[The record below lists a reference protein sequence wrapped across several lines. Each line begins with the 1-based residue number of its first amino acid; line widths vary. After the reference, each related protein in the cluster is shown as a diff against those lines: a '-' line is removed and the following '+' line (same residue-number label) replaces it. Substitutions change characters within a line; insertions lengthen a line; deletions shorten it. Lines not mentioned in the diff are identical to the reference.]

1 MPDRTHQRPNK
12 ANAEANALAS
22 WDNEGGAAKGA
33 PQKDRDDLTFLAK
46 KEERILRCLGAAVI
60 EGLKRRRL
68 RG

>member
-33 PQKDRDDLTFLAK
+33 PQKDRDDLTFLDK
-46 KEERILRCLGAAVI
+46 KEEREPRTILAFGDFCLS
-60 EGLKRRRL
+60 
-68 RG
+68 

>member
-33 PQKDRDDLTFLAK
+33 PQKDRDDLTFLDK
-46 KEERILRCLGAAVI
+46 KEERICGA
-60 EGLKRRRL
+60 
-68 RG
+68 